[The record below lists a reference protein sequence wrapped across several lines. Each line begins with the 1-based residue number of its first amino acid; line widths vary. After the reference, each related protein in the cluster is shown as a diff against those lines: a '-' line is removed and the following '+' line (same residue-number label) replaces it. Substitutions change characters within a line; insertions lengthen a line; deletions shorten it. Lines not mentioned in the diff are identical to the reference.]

1 MNREVPTGPGF
12 EARSGPPLG
21 GLNFTLLAIEVRRLL
36 RNRRTVVLTLVF
48 PIVLFLLFRS
58 NKRFVAVQGTELTAA
73 TTMIGVAVYGAML
86 AATSGGAMVSIE
98 RALGWS
104 RQLRLTPLRPA
115 AYITVKIATAM
126 LLGFFSVAVIY
137 AAGAIDGVAMSPSDW
152 VTTGILAWGASVV
165 FAALGLLMGYLLP
178 AENVMQVMGFVLAMV
193 AVLGGLF
200 WPLNSLPSA
209 MQTIAPYMPTYGVA
223 AIARFPL
230 VGGAFDPTWL
240 VNMVGWTVV
249 FANGAMLLFRRDTR
263 RV

>member
-1 MNREVPTGPGF
+1 MTVKASPAHF
-12 EARSGPPLG
+12 ERRPVPPLG
-21 GLNFTLLAIEVRRLL
+21 GFNLTLLAIEVRRLL
-36 RNRRTVVLTLVF
+36 RNRRTVGVTLIF

-58 NKRFVAVQGTELTAA
+58 NRRFVAVQGTELTVA
-73 TTMIGVAVYGAML
+73 TTMIGIAVYGAML

-98 RALGWS
+98 RGLGWS

-115 AYITVKIATAM
+115 AYVSVKIATAM
-126 LLGFFSVAVIY
+126 LLGFVSVALIY
-137 AAGAIDGVAMSPSDW
+137 VAGAVDGVTMSPSAW
-152 VTTGILAWGASVV
+152 VATGTLAWAASVV
-165 FAALGLLMGYLLP
+165 FAAFGLFMGYLLP
-178 AENVMQVMGFVLAMV
+178 AENVMQVIGFVLAML

-200 WPLNSLPSA
+200 TPVNSLPSA

-240 VNMVGWTVV
+240 VNTIGWTVV
-249 FANGAMLLFRRDTR
+249 FAGGAMLLFRRDTR

>member
-1 MNREVPTGPGF
+1 MSAVR
-12 EARSGPPLG
+12 APP
-21 GLNFTLLAIEVRRLL
+21 AAVEL
-36 RNRRTVVLTLVF
+36 RNRRTVMVTLVF
-48 PIVLFLLFRS
+48 PIVLLLLFGS
-58 NKRFVAVQGTELTAA
+58 NRRFAAVQGSQLTMAA
-73 TTMIGVAVYGAML
+73 TMVGVAVYGAML

-115 AYITVKIATAM
+115 AYVSVKIATAM
-126 LLGFFSVAVIY
+126 LLGLVSVAAVY
-137 AAGAIDGVAMSPSDW
+137 TAGAVDGVSMSLTAW
-152 VTTGILAWGASVV
+152 AATGIIAWAASVV
-165 FAALGLLMGYLLP
+165 FAAFGLFMGYLLP
-178 AENVMQVMGFVLAMV
+178 AENVMQIIGFVLGML

-200 WPLNSLPSA
+200 TPLNSLPPV

-240 VNMVGWTVV
+240 LSMVVWTLV
-249 FANGAMLLFRRDTR
+249 FAGGAMLLFRRDTR

>member
-1 MNREVPTGPGF
+1 MNDKPSAAATF
-12 EARSGPPLG
+12 ESRPAPPLG
-21 GLNFTLLAIEVRRLL
+21 GFNLTLLAIEVRRLL

-48 PIVLFLLFRS
+48 PILLLLLFRS
-58 NKRFVAVQGTELTAA
+58 NKRLAAAGGTELNAA
-73 TTMIGVAVYGAML
+73 VTMIGVAVYGAML

-104 RQLRLTPLRPA
+104 RQLRVTPLRPA
-115 AYITVKIATAM
+115 AYVTVKIATAM
-126 LLGFFSVAVIY
+126 LLGFISVAVIY

-152 VTTGILAWGASVV
+152 VATGFLAWAPAVV

-178 AENVMQVMGFVLAMV
+178 AENVMQVMGFVLAML

-200 WPLNSLPSA
+200 WPLNSLPPA

-230 VGGAFDPTWL
+230 VGGAFDPAWL
-240 VNMVGWTVV
+240 ASMLAWTAV
-249 FANGAMLLFRRDTR
+249 FAGGAMLLFRRDTR